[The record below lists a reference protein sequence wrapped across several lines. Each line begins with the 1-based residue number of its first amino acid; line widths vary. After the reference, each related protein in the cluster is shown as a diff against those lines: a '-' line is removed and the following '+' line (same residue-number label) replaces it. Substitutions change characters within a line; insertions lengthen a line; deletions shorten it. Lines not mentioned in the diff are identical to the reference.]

1 MIQKVKAHEK
11 GVVLETYRGEVL
23 LEAVEPGIIRF
34 GMGGSASAESPLGIV
49 AMGREKLEI
58 NETFDQICLS
68 TGLLSIAI
76 DKQTGEF

>member
-34 GMGGSASAESPLGIV
+34 GMGGSTSVESPLGIE

-58 NETFDQICLS
+58 NETVDQICLF
-68 TGLLSIAI
+68 TGLLSIAFRI
-76 DKQTGEF
+76 RSAA